1 MDAQATRA
9 GAPEPEAPV
18 TMDIKVRFS
27 DLDASGHLNNA
38 NIVKYI
44 EEARILY
51 YKTVTGMAIPADLD
65 HWVLAEILVSYRAV
79 GRFGDDIRIAIS
91 VPWIK
96 RSSAGWVFTLTRL
109 ADGALIAEGSGVHV
123 HVDQATGKGSEIPAH
138 WRQAILDHEGIAT
151 GAPAG

>member
-1 MDAQATRA
+1 MERAQDSA
-9 GAPEPEAPV
+9 GAPEPGAPV
-18 TMDIKVRFS
+18 SLDIKVRFS

-51 YKTVTGMAIPADLD
+51 YKTVTGMAIPRDLD

-79 GRFGDDIRIAIS
+79 GRFDDDIRITIK

-96 RSSAGWVFTLTRL
+96 RSSAGWAFTLTRL

-123 HVDQATGKGSEIPAH
+123 HVDQATGRGSAIPDR